1 MLQNKA
7 LCELDL
13 ESGRLIRTDRRQVKE
28 KHMCGREP
36 KTKIV
41 IEVFVHPVLDLF
53 IDFVFFY
60 SLSLLCGLFKAE
72 IYYRF

>member
-7 LCELDL
+7 LRDLDL
-13 ESGRLIRTDRRQVKE
+13 ESERLIRTDRRQVKE

-41 IEVFVHPVLDLF
+41 IEVFVHPVSDLL
-53 IDFVFFY
+53 IVVFFY
-60 SLSLLCGLFKAE
+60 SLSVLCGLFNAE
-72 IYYRF
+72 IYFRF

>member
-7 LCELDL
+7 LCDLDL

-36 KTKIV
+36 KMKIV
-41 IEVFVHPVLDLF
+41 IEVFVHPVSDLL
-53 IDFVFFY
+53 IDCCLFFTAYLFFVDY
-60 SLSLLCGLFKAE
+60 LMQKY
-72 IYYRF
+72 I